1 MSVRLSDPII
11 LSVGCQAPEAARQFV
26 VSRAFPRKASAME
39 FLMTLEVLIIY
50 LADMSSM
57 VEDNAVGP
65 RVVTRETH

>member
-1 MSVRLSDPII
+1 
-11 LSVGCQAPEAARQFV
+11 
-26 VSRAFPRKASAME
+26 ME